1 MAFTVHD
8 FHDMVVIL
16 ESEPSWRQ
24 ELRRLLLT
32 EDILTLPQFVRELA
46 ESNRKF
52 EARVETRF
60 DRVESDIVELKTDVS
75 QLKTDVSQLK
85 TDVSQLKTDVS
96 QLKTD
101 VGRFNGR
108 DLERMVRERPFVYLS
123 RFALRLQ
130 VVDESEIAT
139 ALEEAVEAA
148 ILSESEMEDAKLIDA
163 IARGKRR
170 LDGAVVLLACEISAA
185 VNEYDIQRAV
195 RRAGLIAKAT
205 RQEVIPVVL
214 GETISERMR
223 QLADQEKV
231 GWVVLKAQN

>member
-60 DRVESDIVELKTDVS
+60 DRVESDIVE
-75 QLKTDVSQLK
+75 LKTDVSQLK

>member
-60 DRVESDIVELKTDVS
+60 DRVESDIVE
-75 QLKTDVSQLK
+75 LK

>member
-60 DRVESDIVELKTDVS
+60 DRVESDIVE
-75 QLKTDVSQLK
+75 LKTDVSQLK

-170 LDGAVVLLACEISAA
+170 LDGAIVLLACEISAA

>member
-60 DRVESDIVELKTDVS
+60 DRVESDIVE
-75 QLKTDVSQLK
+75 LKTDVSQLK

-214 GETISERMR
+214 GETISERMH

>member
-1 MAFTVHD
+1 MT
-8 FHDMVVIL
+8 
-16 ESEPSWRQ
+16 
-24 ELRRLLLT
+24 LL
-32 EDILTLPQFVRELA
+32 QFMRELA

-60 DRVESDIVELKTDVS
+60 DRVESDIVE
-75 QLKTDVSQLK
+75 LK

-163 IARGKRR
+163 IARQTTIGWCCCP
-170 LDGAVVLLACEISAA
+170 ACLRNFCSC
-185 VNEYDIQRAV
+185 Q
-195 RRAGLIAKAT
+195 
-205 RQEVIPVVL
+205 
-214 GETISERMR
+214 
-223 QLADQEKV
+223 
-231 GWVVLKAQN
+231 

>member
-60 DRVESDIVELKTDVS
+60 DRVESDIVE
-75 QLKTDVSQLK
+75 LKTDVSQLK

-214 GETISERMR
+214 VETISERMR

>member
-24 ELRRLLLT
+24 ELRRL
-32 EDILTLPQFVRELA
+32 
-46 ESNRKF
+46 
-52 EARVETRF
+52 VE
-60 DRVESDIVELKTDVS
+60 
-75 QLKTDVSQLK
+75 LKTDVSQLK

-185 VNEYDIQRAV
+185 VNEYDIQQFPSECVNWQTRKKL
-195 RRAGLIAKAT
+195 AGLC
-205 RQEVIPVVL
+205 
-214 GETISERMR
+214 
-223 QLADQEKV
+223 
-231 GWVVLKAQN
+231 